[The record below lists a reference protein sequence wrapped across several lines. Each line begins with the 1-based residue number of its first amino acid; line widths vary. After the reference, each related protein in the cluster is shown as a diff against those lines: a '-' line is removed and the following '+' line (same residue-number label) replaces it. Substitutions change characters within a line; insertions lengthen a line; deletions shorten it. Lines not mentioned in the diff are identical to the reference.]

1 MEGDMFNDGFKER
14 YTTIPLAVYRA
25 YFVNQVKEVIA
36 HHHKEFEV
44 ISITEGSALFYV
56 DAQEYRLQKGDLL
69 LIPPYAIHRGKTTDR
84 GTASYNCICFD
95 LKIQCDE
102 ALKTGLEEHTLST
115 EHFISKESAYAARL
129 QEYIENACC
138 ANERQ
143 NLGWELDAI
152 GNISLFLSVL
162 KQEAHFTENLKC
174 STQKPFAQNVMD
186 YIIAHYASEITS
198 RTAADALYMDNSY
211 FCRVFKKS
219 FGCCF
224 ADYVLA
230 YRLEMARS
238 RLTNTN
244 LPITEIA
251 FQIGFNSC
259 SYFSKTFKERFGVSP
274 LSYRKAYS

>member
-1 MEGDMFNDGFKER
+1 MFNDGFKER

-129 QEYIENACC
+129 PEYIENACC

-143 NLGWELDAI
+143 SLGWELDAI

-186 YIIAHYASEITS
+186 YIIAHYASEQPRKARLLAS
-198 RTAADALYMDNSY
+198 RSPFRHANSAHDHGYHGQVRGIY
-211 FCRVFKKS
+211 FWLK
-219 FGCCF
+219 
-224 ADYVLA
+224 AVLVHDTI
-230 YRLEMARS
+230 RLE
-238 RLTNTN
+238 T
-244 LPITEIA
+244 
-251 FQIGFNSC
+251 
-259 SYFSKTFKERFGVSP
+259 
-274 LSYRKAYS
+274 